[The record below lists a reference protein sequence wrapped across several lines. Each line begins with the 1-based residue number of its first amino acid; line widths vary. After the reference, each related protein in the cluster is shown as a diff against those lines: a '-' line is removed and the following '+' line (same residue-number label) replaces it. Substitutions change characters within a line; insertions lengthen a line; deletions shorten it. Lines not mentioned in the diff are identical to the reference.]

1 MESKFRRSN
10 LKFFCI
16 PETNKETWTD
26 TENIIKH
33 TLLNDL
39 KLSRETIDH
48 MRIERAYRLNPQ
60 INVINATPRPI
71 IVNFAFSKDRD
82 LVWENRLNLKKSKI
96 WIAEDC
102 PPEIEE
108 KRKLF
113 YPILRAALSFKS
125 KKVHDIKQ
133 VSFNKDRLIL
143 NYKSYSSTEI
153 DKLPNFLKPENIAK
167 KESQNVV
174 AFYSNG

>member
-1 MESKFRRSN
+1 MTTSG
-10 LKFFCI
+10 
-16 PETNKETWTD
+16 
-26 TENIIKH
+26 
-33 TLLNDL
+33 LNVP
-39 KLSRETIDH
+39 ID
-48 MRIERAYRLNPQ
+48 PQ
-60 INVINATPRPI
+60 INIINAAPRPI